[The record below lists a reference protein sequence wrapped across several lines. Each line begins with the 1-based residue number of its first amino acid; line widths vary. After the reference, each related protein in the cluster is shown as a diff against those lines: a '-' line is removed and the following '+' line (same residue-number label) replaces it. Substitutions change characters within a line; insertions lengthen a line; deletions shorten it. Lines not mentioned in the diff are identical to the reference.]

1 MVSLVRS
8 LHIYSGLV
16 ILVAL
21 LVSSMSGLH
30 IMTKDDPREHQ
41 PVVTRVPFSPPE
53 GASDAEI
60 AQLIREQFGF
70 FQSKPVPHW
79 AIDRVDGV
87 LTIPLWS
94 PNGYVTVR
102 WDGGPEAE
110 VTTDA
115 FGFGEYVNQMHTH
128 LPLGKRAIFA
138 WIWSAYMELA
148 IFGLAFLAA
157 SGVYLWAMTRPKLW
171 WAALS
176 LVVGTAGLVYFY
188 LAMK

>member
-1 MVSLVRS
+1 MVTLIRT

-21 LVSSMSGLH
+21 LVSSLSGLH
-30 IMTKDDPREHQ
+30 VMNKSDPREKA
-41 PVVTRVPFSPPE
+41 PVVKTLPFNPPD

-79 AIDRVDGV
+79 AIDRTDGV

-102 WDGGPEAE
+102 YQGGGEAE
-110 VTTDA
+110 VTIDE

-148 IFGLAFLAA
+148 IFGLAFLAL
-157 SGVYLWAMTRPKLW
+157 SGVYLWAVTRPKLW
-171 WAALS
+171 WAGLS
-176 LVVGTAGLVYFY
+176 LAAGTGALVYFY
-188 LAMK
+188 VAMS